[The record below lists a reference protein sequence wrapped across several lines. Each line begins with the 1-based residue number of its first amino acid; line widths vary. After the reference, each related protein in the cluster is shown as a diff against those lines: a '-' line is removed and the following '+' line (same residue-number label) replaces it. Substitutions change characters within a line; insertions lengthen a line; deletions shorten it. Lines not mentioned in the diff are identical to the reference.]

1 MVAELI
7 TDKAKPNAFAEFVEE
22 LRMAYGGGVWGDDP
36 DRVEKRVR
44 DRIADKGP
52 FDPDAPPSSAYF
64 AVQHG
69 RVK

>member
-22 LRMAYGGGVWGDDP
+22 LRTVYGRCLDDP
-36 DRVEKRVR
+36 DRVEERVR
-44 DRIADKGP
+44 ARIADKGP